1 MKKISLAKVLSLVF
15 VCVMLLGALTIS
27 VFAAED
33 KNVEIVAAD
42 LYHGGTYQFMFAVNA
57 PDGVEVSAV
66 DSKGN
71 SIEVAYVGAE
81 TVFEKNCK
89 IYVLA
94 QGVAAQAIDEVI
106 TFTAEYNGEKAV
118 LNYSVLQYI
127 YERTNQIKNNPNAT
141 DEQLAQVAMYEAFV
155 DYAVLADKVFN
166 GVTENSFDKYQY
178 VVASGV
184 AVNGVNVKGMYAPGS
199 TPFANIDAIEYDA
212 EKYELAVTVNGAAS
226 TLDALKAL
234 AVADEA
240 INVVVEIV
248 EKTHVHNYTPK
259 VTNPTCT
266 EDGYT
271 TYTCEECG
279 DSYDEAG
286 ETATGH
292 NYVGGACD
300 VCGELDP
307 DYYFEVTID
316 EIFASVLGVKVTFTG
331 TVTSISDAWN
341 DEYGNMSVYV
351 TDESG
356 SILCYRMKK
365 QVVKG
370 DIITVKG
377 EIGEYGGAIQ
387 IINATAEIIDHDESY
402 DEVEIPEVNIE
413 EALELPEGT
422 DVIVT
427 GTVIRID
434 GAWDSYYGNMNV
446 TIKDETG
453 KELYVYRLATQVNV
467 KDVITV
473 TGQMGSYN
481 GSKQIAAGATA
492 EIIGTHECTDLTE
505 ATCNAPAACK
515 FCGEIKGEALG
526 HDYDVDGNCTRCDAQ
541 KPGDGATTT
550 TRVDLETLNK
560 NQSYVTSTTTSGWK
574 AANAAV
580 LTGGTTDSNP
590 VFKFIG
596 ADDTTKAVCLN
607 GKTTAVGKLTSS
619 TLSGGISKLTFDY
632 GLPFSDNKIGLEI
645 NIIQNGEVVATK
657 TISNN
662 SATKFKKYTC
672 EWVLDNVV
680 EGDFT
685 IEIKNT
691 SPSGSTSNKDRTAIF
706 NIEWTSAPAK

>member
-1 MKKISLAKVLSLVF
+1 MKKFNLAKVISLVF
-15 VCVMLLGALTIS
+15 VCVMLLGALTLS
-27 VFAAED
+27 VFATED
-33 KNVEIVAAD
+33 EKVEIVAQNMYYGD
-42 LYHGGTYQFMFAVNA
+42 TYQIMYAINA
-57 PDGVEVSAV
+57 PEGATVKAT

-71 SIEVAYVGAE
+71 EINVVPFAE
-81 TVFEKNCK
+81 RPTDTVKGVECK
-89 IYVLA
+89 IYILEK
-94 QGVAAQAIDEVI
+94 GVAAQAIDEVI
-106 TFTAEYNGEKAV
+106 TVTVEYGNKKAV
-118 LNYSVLQYI
+118 KNYSVLQYI
-127 YERTNQIKNNPNAT
+127 YERSQAV
-141 DEQLAQVAMYEAFV
+141 EGAELEMLEALLA
-155 DYAVLADKVFN
+155 YAVKADVFFN
-166 GVTENSFDKYQY
+166 GTTESFDKYQY
-178 VVASGV
+178 VAATGVTANGV
-184 AVNGVNVKGMYAPGS
+184 AIKGMYAPGS
-199 TPFANIDAIEYDA
+199 TPFANLDAIEYDA

-234 AVADEA
+234 VVADEA

-259 VTNPTCT
+259 VTDPTCT
-266 EDGYT
+266 ADGYT
-271 TYTCEECG
+271 TFTCEECG

-300 VCGELDP
+300 ACGTLDP

-316 EIFASVLGVKVTFTG
+316 EIFASVLGAKVTFTG

-341 DEYGNMSVYV
+341 EEYENISVYV

-434 GAWDSYYGNMNV
+434 GAWNSSYGNMNV

-467 KDVITV
+467 KDIITV

-481 GSKQIAAGATA
+481 GSKQVAAGATA

-505 ATCNAPAACK
+505 ATCNDPAACK

-607 GKTTAVGKLTSS
+607 GKTTAAGKLTSS

-632 GLPFSDNKIGLEI
+632 GLPFSDTKIGLEI

-662 SATKFKKYTC
+662 SASKFTKYTC

-680 EGDFT
+680 EGDFI